1 VPILHRV
8 GHRRIRQ
15 CRDPPA
21 TAAPA
26 SRCAAAVRH
35 GYGSSPAA
43 ASRVRVVVGRREQL
57 AFQGRVVEL
66 RGFRPGDADHRRAT
80 MYSAIAVRPMPSDRE
95 NTRALAP
102 HGYFRRRTSG
112 IFCIDN
118 PSAALAPPPCA
129 NRKGRTLPPQIAGS
143 VLRLTLSTG
152 WPLSLGIGDRL
163 PSDSARVPVRTRST
177 MILYLSLFKFPQG

>member
-1 VPILHRV
+1 MPILHRV
-8 GHRRIRQ
+8 GHGRIRQ
-15 CRDPPA
+15 CRDTPA

-129 NRKGRTLPPQIAGS
+129 NRKGRTLPPQIEAVFSASPYQQGGRFPSES
-143 VLRLTLSTG
+143 VTAFPRIPHASPCARG
-152 WPLSLGIGDRL
+152 PL
-163 PSDSARVPVRTRST
+163 
-177 MILYLSLFKFPQG
+177 